1 MVKEKKSKN
10 EDTGPKSD
18 ELLQKSMDL
27 ELKEQI

>member
-10 EDTGPKSD
+10 EVNEPKSD
-18 ELLQKSMDL
+18 DLLQKSMDL

>member
-10 EDTGPKSD
+10 EVIGPKSD
-18 ELLQKSMDL
+18 DLLQKSMDL